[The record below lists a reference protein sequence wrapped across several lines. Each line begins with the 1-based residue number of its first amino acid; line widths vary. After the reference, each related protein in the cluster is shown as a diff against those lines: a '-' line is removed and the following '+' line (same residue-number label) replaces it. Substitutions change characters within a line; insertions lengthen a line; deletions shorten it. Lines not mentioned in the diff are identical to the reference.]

1 MDCFQHTYAVFQLG
15 QSLPQYSLEYE
26 EANTYSNL
34 MPDRWRWLNLLFLNF
49 GYHNAHHRLIHCPWY
64 LLPQLDTELYESEHQ
79 QHVTLNHLVKNYH
92 QFRIHRLF
100 HGGETVIEMDKGL
113 DLEQFSGGI
122 GVSFLI
128 LREPL
133 DWLKLKNSAVQST

>member
-1 MDCFQHTYAVFQLG
+1 
-15 QSLPQYSLEYE
+15 
-26 EANTYSNL
+26 